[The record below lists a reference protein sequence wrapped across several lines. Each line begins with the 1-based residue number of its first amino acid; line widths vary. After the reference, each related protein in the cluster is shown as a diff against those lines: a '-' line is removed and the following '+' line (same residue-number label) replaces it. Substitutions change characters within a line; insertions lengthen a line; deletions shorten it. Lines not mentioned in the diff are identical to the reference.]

1 VKTAQTLDRTHR
13 RLVDRRMGKTPKK
26 IGKMTQATP
35 TPTSSTPRNDITLE
49 DMQAA
54 LREHGT
60 VAGAA
65 ESLNMSGPNFQ
76 QTWSRRARDAGVQQ
90 TPGEYLD
97 SLGMRREPRGTSPAV
112 FFRLPEYSQLEAA
125 AKEEGTEPNEYA
137 REVLRKHLARRAKR
151 QA

>member
-1 VKTAQTLDRTHR
+1 
-13 RLVDRRMGKTPKK
+13 MGKTSKK
-26 IGKMTQATP
+26 TGKMTQATP
-35 TPTSSTPRNDITLE
+35 TTTPTPSASARNDITLE

-60 VAGAA
+60 VAAAA
-65 ESLNMSGPNFQ
+65 EALNMSGPNFQ

-97 SLGMRREPRGTSPAV
+97 SQGLRREPKGTSPAV
-112 FFRLPEYSQLEAA
+112 FYRLPEYDQLEAA
-125 AKEEGTEPNEYA
+125 AEEEGTEPNEYA

>member
-1 VKTAQTLDRTHR
+1 
-13 RLVDRRMGKTPKK
+13 MGKTPKK